1 MDTVSKKKRSEIMSK
16 IKGINTMPEMIIRK
30 YIFSK
35 GLRYK
40 LHDKNIPGKP
50 DIVLKKYK
58 LAIQVRG
65 CFWHGHRCRLGVK
78 PKTRKKFWNNKIKS
92 TKIRDLKNDRK
103 LRRMGY
109 NLLIIRE
116 CELSSERYKEKIN
129 EILH

>member
-16 IKGINTMPEMIIRK
+16 IKSKNTKPEMAVRK

-40 LHDKNIPGKP
+40 IHDKNLPGKP

>member
-1 MDTVSKKKRSEIMSK
+1 MSK
-16 IKGINTMPEMIIRK
+16 IKSKNTKPEMAVRK

-40 LHDKNIPGKP
+40 IHDKNLPGKP